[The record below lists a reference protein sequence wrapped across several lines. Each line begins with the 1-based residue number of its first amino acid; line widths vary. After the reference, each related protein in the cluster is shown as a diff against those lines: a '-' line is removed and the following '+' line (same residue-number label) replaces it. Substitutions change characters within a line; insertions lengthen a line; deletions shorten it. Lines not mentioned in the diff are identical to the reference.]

1 MRTEDIKRL
10 YARRGV
16 DLNPVSA
23 PYPKDEVAAENPTEE
38 QHLLMNVFAADPF
51 TNKPMNDLVLVE
63 NSRLDPVI
71 REYIKKNL
79 QAPQQPEDASSD
91 YGISE
96 ELCRRADETVYQY
109 QQRLRQLTLDSAD
122 YIETANRKIRAAS
135 ARKKDSKS
143 EA

>member
-16 DLNPVSA
+16 LIEPVSA
-23 PYPKDEVAAENPTEE
+23 PYPKDDAVDESISEE
-38 QHLLMNVFAADPF
+38 QHLLMSVFAADPL
-51 TNKPMNDLVLVE
+51 TNKPMNDLVLTE

-79 QAPQQPEDASSD
+79 QAPQSPEDAPSD
-91 YGISE
+91 YAISE

-122 YIETANRKIRAAS
+122 YIQSANRKIRSAS
-135 ARKKDSKS
+135 ARKKSG
-143 EA
+143 A

>member
-16 DLNPVSA
+16 DIEPVSA
-23 PYPKDEVAAENPTEE
+23 PYPQEEVVAENMSEE
-38 QHLLMNVFAADPF
+38 QHLLMSVFASDPL
-51 TNKPMNDLVLVE
+51 TNKPMNDLVLTE

-79 QAPQQPEDASSD
+79 QAPQSPEDAPSD

-96 ELCRRADETVYQY
+96 ELCRRADETVWQY
-109 QQRLRQLTLDSAD
+109 QQRLRQLTFDSAD
-122 YIETANRKIRAAS
+122 YIQSANRKIRSVS
-135 ARKKDSKS
+135 AR
-143 EA
+143 